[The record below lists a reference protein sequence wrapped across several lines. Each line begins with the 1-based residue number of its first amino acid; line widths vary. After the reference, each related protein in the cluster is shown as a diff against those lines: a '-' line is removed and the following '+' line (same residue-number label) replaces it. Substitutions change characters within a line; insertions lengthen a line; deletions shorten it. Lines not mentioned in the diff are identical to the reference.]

1 MSVFLS
7 EHMGRDKTQQSG
19 VVCNRLSR
27 PACRTSVSLYFSF
40 PCLSACCHKLIV
52 AAEATST
59 ISWCVQELL
68 ALPAITPAILQ
79 KFEADVAAT
88 GSEKEQRF
96 IIRKL
101 LMQSGMH
108 MPFNMC
114 LAWG

>member
-1 MSVFLS
+1 MP
-7 EHMGRDKTQQSG
+7 
-19 VVCNRLSR
+19 VCLL
-27 PACRTSVSLYFSF
+27 PPDLD
-40 PCLSACCHKLIV
+40 I
-52 AAEATST
+52 AEATSAC
-59 ISWCVQELL
+59 SCCVQELL
-68 ALPAITPAILQ
+68 ALPAITPTILQ

-114 LAWG
+114 LAWEELTLFVCDPSCGRPEDHVHV

>member
-1 MSVFLS
+1 MLG
-7 EHMGRDKTQQSG
+7 H
-19 VVCNRLSR
+19 VVL
-27 PACRTSVSLYFSF
+27 
-40 PCLSACCHKLIV
+40 
-52 AAEATST
+52 
-59 ISWCVQELL
+59 QELL

-108 MPFNMC
+108 SLSTQQLLVTCGLYDYPAVNMG
-114 LAWG
+114 LWKRK

>member
-1 MSVFLS
+1 VQWAQQTWLQNICLNALLLTMPVCLVLS
-7 EHMGRDKTQQSG
+7 PELDT
-19 VVCNRLSR
+19 
-27 PACRTSVSLYFSF
+27 
-40 PCLSACCHKLIV
+40 
-52 AAEATST
+52 AADATSAF
-59 ISWCVQELL
+59 SCCVQELL

-108 MPFNMC
+108 MPFNRC
-114 LAWG
+114 LA